1 MTEQVTPSPA
11 LPTQE
16 EHARPPNVSW
26 WSTLNTVT
34 GPLWAIIIA
43 MFYLS
48 GFLVLNAHL
57 SKFGLSDFEFV
68 SGRYLL
74 AAANFAFFLVCF
86 YLFAGR
92 AVLYTPRWLSEDI
105 QQINHVRQSRFWS
118 VVVFVHS
125 FSRFIFYCCLSAAAY
140 TTTAL
145 GQIETAWFY
154 AALSGAFFITYTLD
168 ISNLDVRFPRTNEIV
183 QVAVEALA
191 IYAFFAGPKIINM
204 VGVLGFYLG
213 IAMYINFVF
222 DSFKR
227 RKIDLD
233 RIGFTAIYSV
243 VFVLATALSFG
254 ATYFGQVSS
263 KIGGG
268 RPLNIVF
275 SLVQETRLLLPD
287 SLISEGNHS
296 LSGQLLY
303 QTDKYLYVNIADQ
316 TVRLRADDIAVI
328 VLKPEPSEPFWKAF
342 EPVNPKTAKTA
353 SDEGAPPAGGKEK
366 ESESVFRPKR

>member
-1 MTEQVTPSPA
+1 MGN
-11 LPTQE
+11 
-16 EHARPPNVSW
+16 HHRD
-26 WSTLNTVT
+26 
-34 GPLWAIIIA
+34 
-43 MFYLS
+43 FYLS
-48 GFLVLNAHL
+48 GFLVQNAHL

-92 AVLYTPRWLSEDI
+92 AVLYSPRWLSEDI
-105 QQINHVRQSRFWS
+105 QQVNHVRQSHFWS
-118 VVVFVHS
+118 VVAFVHS
-125 FSRFIFYCCLSAAAY
+125 FSRFIFFCCLSAALY

-183 QVAVEALA
+183 QVTVEVFA

-204 VGVLGFYLG
+204 VGVFGLYLV
-213 IAMYINFVF
+213 IALYINFVL

-227 RKIDLD
+227 RKLNLD
-233 RIGFTAIYSV
+233 RIGFAAIYSAF
-243 VFVLATALSFG
+243 FVLVIALSFG

-268 RPLNIVF
+268 RPLEIVF
-275 SLVQETRLLLPD
+275 SLAQDTRSLLPD
-287 SLISEGNHS
+287 SFISEGKPS
-296 LSGQLLY
+296 LSGRLLY
-303 QTDKYLYVNIADQ
+303 QTDKHLYVSIADQ
-316 TVRLRADDIAVI
+316 TVRFRADDIAVM
-328 VLKPEPSEPFWKAF
+328 VLKPEPSQSFWKAF
-342 EPVNPKTAKTA
+342 EAVNKNTTKEGDEAGSPV
-353 SDEGAPPAGGKEK
+353 GGKEK
-366 ESESVFRPKR
+366 ESGSVFQPKR

>member
-1 MTEQVTPSPA
+1 MTEQGTQPPA
-11 LPTQE
+11 LPPQE
-16 EHARPPNVSW
+16 EQEKLPSSSW
-26 WSTLNTVT
+26 WATLNSVN
-34 GPLWAIIIA
+34 GHLWAIIIA

-48 GFLVLNAHL
+48 GFLVQNAHL
-57 SKFGLSDFEFV
+57 SQFGLSDFEFV

-105 QQINHVRQSRFWS
+105 QQVNRVRQSRFWS

-125 FSRFIFYCCLSAAAY
+125 FSRFIFFCCLSAALY

-154 AALSGAFFITYTLD
+154 AVLSGAFFITYTLD
-168 ISNLDVRFPRTNEIV
+168 ISNFDVRFLRANEIV
-183 QVAVEALA
+183 QIIVEVLA

-204 VGVLGFYLG
+204 VGVFGLYLV
-213 IAMYINFVF
+213 IALYINFVF

-227 RKIDLD
+227 RKITLD
-233 RIGFTAIYSV
+233 RIGFTAIYSA
-243 VFVLATALSFG
+243 VFVLVIALSFG

-268 RPLNIVF
+268 RPLEIVF
-275 SLVQETRLLLPD
+275 SLAQNTRSLLPD
-287 SLISEGNHS
+287 SFIAEGKPS
-296 LSGQLLY
+296 LSGRLLY
-303 QTDKYLYVNIADQ
+303 QTDKYLYVSIADQ
-316 TVRLRADDIAVI
+316 TIRFRADDISLM
-328 VLKPEPSEPFWKAF
+328 VLKPEPSESFLKVFEAF
-342 EPVNPKTAKTA
+342 KPNPTKTAN
-353 SDEGAPPAGGKEK
+353 DEAVLPTGGKEK
-366 ESESVFRPKR
+366 